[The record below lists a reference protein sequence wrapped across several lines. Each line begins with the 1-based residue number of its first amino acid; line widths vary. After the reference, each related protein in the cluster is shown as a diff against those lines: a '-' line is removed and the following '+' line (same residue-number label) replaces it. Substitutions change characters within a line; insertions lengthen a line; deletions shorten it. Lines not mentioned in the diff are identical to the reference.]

1 MHERDVTRGKIRNVN
16 SVSEKAILHAKYKAP
31 RNKVTR
37 NIRQENIFNNN
48 RVNKAE
54 SEAELWK
61 IAKDVTNPK
70 TLSEWSIEID
80 GKEEKV

>member
-16 SVSEKAILHAKYKAP
+16 SVSEKAILHAKYKAL

-37 NIRQENIFNNN
+37 NIRQESIDFNNN

-54 SEAELWK
+54 SETELWK
-61 IAKDVTNPK
+61 IVTVNPK
-70 TLSEWSIEID
+70 PCYLFITI
-80 GKEEKV
+80 